1 MAFNEDLL
9 GWAVQDDPNQYRGD
23 FSIKKKVGTVNSLI
37 NAIVKTNKATGQHS
51 VYEDN
56 GALEGLGTELY
67 SYDPDENKIDIKSED
82 DFNATFTGINA
93 NQFDTVVQ
101 NTKKA
106 TLALAKDAVQT
117 NDPQSK
123 ANLTRLVNTTGYKSL
138 GKNVQELN
146 PNETND
152 SLQSEPRPV
161 SESPSEDETT
171 VRPNAN
177 VQSSSTNNGTRETL
191 RYPRQSLE
199 EYGYDYIQITAY
211 DYQPSGLKS
220 YGERPSG
227 FSKREGDG
235 KRFKNPQE
243 TIQLPMQPQLSEAT
257 AVSWGGDT
265 LNEIQRAGA
274 DLAAGVIRDAGEGKI
289 GEALSGMVSGVD
301 AEFSRLLG
309 GNGDAKAAVIA
320 YFAGQAVG
328 ANVIGRTTCQVINP
342 NLELLF
348 TGPNLRSFNFNF
360 TLTPREPEEA
370 KTIRKIIRAMKR
382 NMTPRISDKDLF
394 LKSPRIFELE
404 YIFGDNTE
412 QHPYMNKFKP
422 CACTNFTVNY
432 TPDGSYMTY
441 RGEPSM
447 TSYQLS
453 MSFGEIEPIYSH
465 EYKDNEQNMG
475 F

>member
-23 FSIKKKVGTVNSLI
+23 FSIKKKVGTVNTLI
-37 NAIVKTNKATGQHS
+37 NAIVLTNKANGQHT

-67 SYDPDENKIDIKSED
+67 NYNPDGNVVTIKSED
-82 DFNATFTGINA
+82 DFNATFTGINS

-106 TLALAKDAVQT
+106 TLALAKDAVVT
-117 NDPQSK
+117 NDPQSR
-123 ANLTRLVNTTGYKSL
+123 ANLTRLVNTTGFKSI
-138 GKNVQELN
+138 GKNIQELN
-146 PNETND
+146 PNEAND
-152 SLQSEPRPV
+152 SLQSEPRPI
-161 SESPSEDETT
+161 STSPSEDETI
-171 VRPNAN
+171 VNPNAN

-243 TIQLPMQPQLSEAT
+243 TIQLPMQPQLSEST
-257 AVSWGGDT
+257 AVNWGGET
-265 LNEIQRAGA
+265 LNAIQRAGA
-274 DLAAGVIRDAGEGKI
+274 NIAAGAIASAGEGKI

-301 AEFSRLLG
+301 AEFSRLIGDG
-309 GNGDAKAAVIA
+309 GSKAQIIA

-328 ANVIGRTTCQVINP
+328 ANIIGRTTGQVINP

-360 TLTPREPEEA
+360 TLTPRDPEEA
-370 KTIRKIIRAMKR
+370 RTVRKIIRAMKR

-465 EYKDNEQNMG
+465 EYEDNERNMG

>member
-37 NAIVKTNKATGQHS
+37 NAIVITNKANGQHS

-93 NQFDTVVQ
+93 NQFNTVVQ

-106 TLALAKDAVQT
+106 TLALAKDAVVT
-117 NDPQSK
+117 NDPQSR
-123 ANLTRLVNTTGYKSL
+123 ADLTRLVNTTGYKSI
-138 GKNVQELN
+138 GKNIQELN

-152 SLQSEPRPV
+152 SLQSEPRPISV
-161 SESPSEDETT
+161 SPSEDETI
-171 VRPNAN
+171 VNPNAN

-211 DYQPSGLKS
+211 DYVPSGLKS

-243 TIQLPMQPQLSEAT
+243 TIQLPMQPQLSEST
-257 AVSWGGDT
+257 AVNWGGET
-265 LNEIQRAGA
+265 LNAIQRAGA
-274 DLAAGVIRDAGEGKI
+274 NIAAGAIASAGEGKI

-301 AEFSRLLG
+301 AEFSRLLADG
-309 GNGDAKAAVIA
+309 GSKAQIIA

-328 ANVIGRTTCQVINP
+328 ANIIGRTTGQVINP

-348 TGPNLRSFNFNF
+348 SGPNLRSFNFNF
-360 TLTPREPEEA
+360 TLTPRDPEEA
-370 KTIRKIIRAMKR
+370 RTIRKIIRAMKR

-447 TSYQLS
+447 TSYQIA